1 MKAWFFGLLFVMMLA
16 TTGCNKTSQQSLVHR
31 SAVGALGPYSGSVT
45 SDNLVFVSGKIGKRG
60 GSFADEVNT
69 AIDAVEKELKRSR
82 VSLADVV
89 SVTVYLTDL
98 ELYAEFNSIYAKR
111 FSQPYPARACVE
123 VSRLPGEA
131 RVEIQVI
138 AKSRVQIIHIERS
151 FSLYLRPQ
159 REDYLPTDRF

>member
-1 MKAWFFGLLFVMMLA
+1 MKVWFIGSLIALA
-16 TTGCNKTSQQSLVHR
+16 FAVVGCSNNTVSRSLVHR

-60 GSFADEVNT
+60 GSFAVEVNT
-69 AIDAVEKELKRSR
+69 AIDAVEEELARSG
-82 VSLADVV
+82 VTLADAI

-98 ELYAEFNSIYAKR
+98 ELYGEFNSIYASR
-111 FSQPYPARACVE
+111 FHQPYPARACVE

-138 AKSRVQIIHIERS
+138 AKSQ
-151 FSLYLRPQ
+151 
-159 REDYLPTDRF
+159 